1 MEQQPLALT
10 PAEQMRRIRQAVYSS
25 DGAAQQEARA
35 ALATY
40 FARLDVLRKQMVE
53 LETKM
58 QVRERPFVSNAPV
71 VGPLIVGLRS
81 LWNWM
86 STKWYVLPLLQQ
98 QNEFNRDVALA
109 LREMVNSIDVLAR
122 ATQDLQLRLGDAV
135 SSADTGREGE

>member
-25 DGAAQQEARA
+25 DSAAQQEARA

-58 QVRERPFVSNAPV
+58 QVREQPFVSNAPV
-71 VGPLIVGLRS
+71 IGPLIVGLRS

-98 QNEFNRDVALA
+98 QNEFNQSVTLA
-109 LREMVNSIDVLAR
+109 LCEMVNSIDILAR
-122 ATQDLQLRLGDAV
+122 AAQDLQLRLGEAPQSDA
-135 SSADTGREGE
+135 AREQE